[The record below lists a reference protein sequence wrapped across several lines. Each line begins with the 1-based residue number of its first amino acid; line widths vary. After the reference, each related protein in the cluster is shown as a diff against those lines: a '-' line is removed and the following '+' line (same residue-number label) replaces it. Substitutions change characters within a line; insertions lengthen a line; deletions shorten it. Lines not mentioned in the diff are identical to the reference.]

1 MKTSPETAELRQ
13 HRPQIAKGIHRQHLY
28 VFLRAQHSDISTLQ
42 PHAVAAPCGTLRH
55 PAARGRLQL
64 VPATLLIS
72 IILEVRTPVASLS
85 GEKQRK
91 KHQFCG

>member
-1 MKTSPETAELRQ
+1 
-13 HRPQIAKGIHRQHLY
+13 
-28 VFLRAQHSDISTLQ
+28 VDDISTLQ
-42 PHAVAAPCGTLRH
+42 RHAVAAPCGTLRH
-55 PAARGRLQL
+55 PAAPYGKGTPAA

-91 KHQFCG
+91 QTSAFWLISEM